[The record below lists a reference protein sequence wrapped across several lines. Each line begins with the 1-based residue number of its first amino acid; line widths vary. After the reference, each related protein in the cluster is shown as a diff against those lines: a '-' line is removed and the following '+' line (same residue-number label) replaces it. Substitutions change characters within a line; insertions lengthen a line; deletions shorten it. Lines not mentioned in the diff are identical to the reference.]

1 MACAADTTENT
12 FFSGVTVKEFDT
24 IVAKRRSLGQLKS
37 YLERTID
44 EVQSCCLMA
53 ESNASNSMIHTLNRA
68 WERNPYIMYPMKI
81 QNREFFGLNTKFSMC
96 RDYTKNFSKIAPPG
110 KGEK

>member
-1 MACAADTTENT
+1 MACAADTTDNT
-12 FFSGVTVKEFDT
+12 LFSGVTVKELDT

-53 ESNASNSMIHTLNRA
+53 ESNAIDNMIHTLKTYENELDISYA
-68 WERNPYIMYPMKI
+68 KWKI
-81 QNREFFGLNTKFSMC
+81 RLNQLIDEDIEDEMPKQAYF
-96 RDYTKNFSKIAPPG
+96 DK
-110 KGEK
+110 